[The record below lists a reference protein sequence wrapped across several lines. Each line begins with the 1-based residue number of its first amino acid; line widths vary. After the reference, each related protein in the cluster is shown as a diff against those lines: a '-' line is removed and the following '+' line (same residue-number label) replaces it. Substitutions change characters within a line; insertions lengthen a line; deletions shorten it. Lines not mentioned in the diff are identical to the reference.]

1 MITPLL
7 SQAAVGQRL
16 REDSLRELQRGR
28 PGLTRV
34 QAGVRMDEQAV
45 APDRDSLCLPLL
57 KSATDHSLA
66 ALTSAVPLLA
76 ILE

>member
-28 PGLTRV
+28 PGLTRDGHV
-34 QAGVRMDEQAV
+34 EQERR
-45 APDRDSLCLPLL
+45 PTNEGLPQQL
-57 KSATDHSLA
+57 AFHSKCR
-66 ALTSAVPLLA
+66 TKRTKKR
-76 ILE
+76 EGKNNNEGF